1 MISTILN
8 ELSVQIV
15 SDFFPKPKAPP
26 GVTMSITVHKPIPSF
41 SFLPFSSLQLPF
53 TKQIQISQA
62 FCSFL
67 FVQACLQANTNT
79 NLTGILSFLFH
90 PKPVLKQITITANTN
105 ADTKQIKATTKNN
118 RQQAGGIRRTSGPS
132 NGPHSPCPRP
142 SSSRAPTCRS
152 YSTRTTRSP
161 SSRPE
166 PQRSDQVA
174 RGAA

>member
-15 SDFFPKPKAPP
+15 SDPFPKPKP
-26 GVTMSITVHKPIPSF
+26 
-41 SFLPFSSLQLPF
+41 LQASQCQSPCTNQF
-53 TKQIQISQA
+53 QA
-62 FCSFL
+62 FRSFL
-67 FVQACLQANTNT
+67 FSDFNHRAQNTNT
-79 NLTGILSFLFH
+79 KLTGILFLSFH

-105 ADTKQIKATTKNN
+105 ADTKQIKATTKTTDSKLKAYAG
-118 RQQAGGIRRTSGPS
+118 QAVPPTAPIP
-132 NGPHSPCPRP
+132 PAPRP